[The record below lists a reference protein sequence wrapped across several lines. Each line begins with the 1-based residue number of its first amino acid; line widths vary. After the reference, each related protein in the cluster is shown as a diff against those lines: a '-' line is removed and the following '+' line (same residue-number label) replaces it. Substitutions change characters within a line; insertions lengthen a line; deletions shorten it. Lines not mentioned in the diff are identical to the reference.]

1 MTTERTELIVNLNV
15 LPEPPS
21 EFVLAHFDDFQ
32 TPLPAGLCEQRYVH
46 RVHVVGLLLTKY
58 TPQRIL
64 TGDNTSGR
72 AFAKFGVTAEGILCL
87 RFLADWPE
95 RESLLVGFAERLEDM
110 SIHALLN
117 DTTRMLCYLGRGA
130 TSDTFFQPGFS
141 EPEPVTSE
149 EFVTFAESFIRDIIA
164 LTAENTEN
172 ADSLGGYGD
181 MSWLS
186 PLLANGTIIEKERRQ
201 LS

>member
-1 MTTERTELIVNLNV
+1 MTPERAELIVNLNV

-21 EFVLAHFDDFQ
+21 EFILAHFNDFQ

-46 RVHVVGLLLTKY
+46 RVHVAGLLLTKY

-64 TGDNTSGR
+64 NEYTTSGR

-95 RESLLVGFAERLEDM
+95 RESILVGFAEKLWNIN
-110 SIHALLN
+110 IHALLN

-130 TSDTFFQPGFS
+130 TSETFFQPGFG
-141 EPEPVTSE
+141 EPEPATRE
-149 EFVTFAESFIRDIIA
+149 EFVTFAESFISDIIT
-164 LTAENTEN
+164 LTVENTEN
-172 ADSLGGYGD
+172 AGTLGGFGD

-186 PLLANGTIIEKERRQ
+186 RLLQSGAIVEKDRRQ
-201 LS
+201 LP

>member
-1 MTTERTELIVNLNV
+1 MTPERTELIVNLNV

-46 RVHVVGLLLTKY
+46 RVHVAGLLLTKY

-64 TGDNTSGR
+64 NNYSGR
-72 AFAKFGVTAEGILCL
+72 AFAKFGVTVEGILCL
-87 RFLADWPE
+87 RFLVDWPE
-95 RESLLVGFAERLEDM
+95 RESILVGFADTLTDVN
-110 SIHALLN
+110 IHTLLN

-130 TSDTFFQPGFS
+130 TSETFFQPGFG

-149 EFVTFAESFIRDIIA
+149 EFVTFAESFISDIIA

-172 ADSLGGYGD
+172 TGTLGGFGD

-186 PLLANGTIIEKERRQ
+186 PMLDNGTIIEKDRSET
-201 LS
+201 S